1 METVYF
7 LRNMY
12 MINLRFF
19 SLARDT
25 TTQIHMIMISTD
37 DDDDDGDDDD
47 DVVVWNGWG
56 M

>member
-1 METVYF
+1 
-7 LRNMY
+7 MY

-37 DDDDDGDDDD
+37 DDGGEDDD

>member
-1 METVYF
+1 
-7 LRNMY
+7 

-37 DDDDDGDDDD
+37 DDGGEDDD
-47 DVVVWNGWG
+47 DVVV
-56 M
+56 